1 MYIVILG
8 AGEVGSSIATNLVS
22 ENNDITI
29 VDINPHKLEKLQSRL
44 DIQTVC
50 GGASYPD
57 ILQNAGIQDADM
69 LIAVTNS
76 DEINMIA
83 CQIAHSL
90 FKTPLKVARI
100 RSSHY
105 TSPQLF
111 SNNHIPVDVRIN
123 PEYLVTQRLIRLIDF
138 PGAEDILDFNNG
150 EILLAS
156 IKFPMHHPLVDS
168 SIDNIRAQIEDLNA
182 FAVALYRQ
190 KAVYP
195 IQDDFTIKPNDQIY
209 FLSTPQGL
217 QQIFLR
223 IHQNHDQN
231 YRVIIGGGG
240 HIGGKLARYLE
251 SRYQVKLIERDLEKA
266 KLLANSLEHTFVLE
280 GDISDSELLIE
291 ENIQETDVF
300 CAVTNEDEANIMS
313 CLQAKYLGVKHT
325 IALINRKTFVPLIE
339 DSPIDHAIS
348 PELITVGNILT
359 KVRKGHML
367 QVHRIQNT
375 STEII
380 ELVLVNKE
388 EHANLIGKR
397 MMDIALPNACY
408 IIGVIRQNTLIEP
421 EPKLQF
427 LKHDHLIILIINQNH
442 LEVLEE
448 LLSYSLSH

>member
-29 VDINPHKLEKLQSRL
+29 VDINPHKLEKLQARL

-57 ILQNAGIQDADM
+57 VLQNAGIQEADM

-76 DEINMIA
+76 DEINMTA
-83 CQIAHSL
+83 CQIAYTL
-90 FKTPLKVARI
+90 FKTPIKVARI

-111 SNNHIPVDVRIN
+111 SNHHIPVDVRIN
-123 PEYLVTQRLIRLIDF
+123 PEYLVTNRLIRLIDF
-138 PGAEDILDFNNG
+138 PGAEDILDFKNG
-150 EILLAS
+150 EVLLAS
-156 IKFPMHHPLVDS
+156 IKFHAQHPLVDS
-168 SIDNIRAQIEDLNA
+168 TIDNIKGQIEDLNA
-182 FAVALYRQ
+182 FAVLLYRQ
-190 KAVYP
+190 KTVHP
-195 IQDDFTIKPNDQIY
+195 ITEDFIIKANDQIY
-209 FLSTPQGL
+209 FLSHPQVL
-217 QQIFLR
+217 QQIFTR
-223 IHQNHDQN
+223 IHSNHEPN
-231 YRVIIGGGG
+231 HRIIIGGGG
-240 HIGGKLARYLE
+240 HIGGKLARHLE
-251 SRYQVKLIERDLEKA
+251 SRYQVKIIERNMEQA
-266 KLLANSLEHTFVLE
+266 KTLANTLKHTFVLE
-280 GDISDSELLIE
+280 GDIADSELLIE

-313 CLQAKYLGVKHT
+313 CLQAKYLGVKQT

-367 QVHRIQNT
+367 QVHRIKNT
-375 STEII
+375 PSEII

-397 MMDIALPNACY
+397 LGELQLPISCH
-408 IIGVIRQNTLIEP
+408 IVGIIRQNKLIYP
-421 EPKLQF
+421 QPKTQF
-427 LKHDHLIILIINQNH
+427 LKNDHVIILIINQNH
-442 LEVLEE
+442 LEILEE
-448 LLSYSLSH
+448 LLQHPITR